1 MAKMGISKILERA
14 VRMIVVAVLGGTA
27 AYGDGTASDMPRILA
42 QVLPTV
48 VNISVRKLEQP
59 KLEQPSPAP
68 TAAAGVPLAPDSP
81 LIKNFV
87 ASGFVID
94 PAGVVVTNY
103 HAVENAFDIEV
114 TFQDGLTLP
123 GSVFNASRVADL
135 ALVKVSADKLL
146 PAAHW
151 GDSDALRVGDQVF
164 AAGNPFG
171 LGTTVTSGIVSA
183 LNRDIQN
190 SPYDDL
196 IQTDA
201 AINHGNSGGP
211 LFDMK
216 GGVVGV
222 NSDLISPTSGSV
234 GLGFALPSSSA
245 RFVVNRLLSHDEI
258 RPAWIGVKVQQVTLE
273 LAQGMGLIRPE
284 GSVVSWVIPGGP
296 AQQAG
301 LQIGD
306 IILRVDGKSPSDERA
321 LLRAIAETHA
331 GDTITLVVSRGGQE
345 RSLSVATKEW
355 PRSQWDKEDAPLQVK
370 RPDLVIPRDLGL
382 SLSAI
387 PVAAKANMGLEDGM
401 AGVLITNV
409 LPNSDP
415 ASRGLHSGDIILR
428 VWDKPVDSPE
438 TVQSMIDAAR
448 AQNRKFV
455 VMLVLTKA
463 QTVPGPR
470 WVALQLKLDYL

>member
-1 MAKMGISKILERA
+1 MAKLGIRKILERA
-14 VRMIVVAVLGGTA
+14 VTTIVVVLLAGAVSRADVA
-27 AYGDGTASDMPRILA
+27 AYDMPSIVAR
-42 QVLPTV
+42 VMPTV

-59 KLEQPSPAP
+59 SQAPSVAV
-68 TAAAGVPLAPDSP
+68 TADASVPLEPDSP
-81 LIKNFV
+81 LIKHYV

-94 PAGVVVTNY
+94 PAGVIVTNY
-103 HAVENAFDIEV
+103 HAVENAFEIAV
-114 TFQDGLTLP
+114 TLEDGSTRP

-135 ALVKVSADKLL
+135 ALVKVSTDKLL

-151 GDSDALRVGDQVF
+151 GNSDALHVGDQVF
-164 AAGNPFG
+164 AVGNPFG
-171 LGTTVTSGIVSA
+171 LGMTVTSGIVSA

-190 SPYDDL
+190 SPYDEL

-216 GGVVGV
+216 GEVVGV
-222 NSDLISPTSGSV
+222 NSDLISPTAGSV
-234 GLGFALPSSSA
+234 GLGFALPASSA
-245 RFVVNRLLSHDEI
+245 RFVVDRLLSHDEI
-258 RPAWIGVKVQQVTLE
+258 RPAWIGMKVQQVTLD
-273 LAQGMGLIRPE
+273 LAQGMGLMYPQ

-296 AQQAG
+296 AQKAG

-306 IILRVDGKSPSDERA
+306 IILRLDGKPPSDERA
-321 LLRAIAETHA
+321 LLRDIAETHA
-331 GDTITLVVSRGGQE
+331 GDTITLVISRGGQE
-345 RSLSVATKEW
+345 RSLSIATKEW

-370 RPDLVIPRDLGL
+370 KPDLVIPRDLGL

-387 PVAAKANMGLEDGM
+387 PVASRANMGLEDGM

-415 ASRGLHSGDIILR
+415 SGRGLHSGDIILR
-428 VWDKPVDSPE
+428 VWDQPVDSPE

-448 AQNRKFV
+448 AQNRNFV
-455 VMLVLTKA
+455 VMLVLPKQ

>member
-1 MAKMGISKILERA
+1 MAA
-14 VRMIVVAVLGGTA
+14 TA
-27 AYGDGTASDMPRILA
+27 D
-42 QVLPTV
+42 
-48 VNISVRKLEQP
+48 
-59 KLEQPSPAP
+59 
-68 TAAAGVPLAPDSP
+68 AGVPLAPDSP

-94 PAGVVVTNY
+94 PAGVIVTNY
-103 HAVENAFDIEV
+103 HAVENAFDIDGNLSGRID
-114 TFQDGLTLP
+114 TAGQRFQRLARRGP
-123 GSVFNASRVADL
+123 GTGQGVSRQATAGRALGRQRRTSASAIRSSPPVIL
-135 ALVKVSADKLL
+135 LV
-146 PAAHW
+146 W
-151 GDSDALRVGDQVF
+151 GA
-164 AAGNPFG
+164 
-171 LGTTVTSGIVSA
+171 TVTSGIVSA

-321 LLRAIAETHA
+321 LLRAIVATHA

-345 RSLSVATKEW
+345 RSLPVATKEW
-355 PRSQWDKEDAPLQVK
+355 PRSQWDKEDDAAAGQAGRIWSFRGTWSVAVGHPGSEQGEHGPGGRYGRRADHK
-370 RPDLVIPRDLGL
+370 RPAEFG
-382 SLSAI
+382 
-387 PVAAKANMGLEDGM
+387 
-401 AGVLITNV
+401 
-409 LPNSDP
+409 
-415 ASRGLHSGDIILR
+415 SRQP
-428 VWDKPVDSPE
+428 W
-438 TVQSMIDAAR
+438 T
-448 AQNRKFV
+448 AQR
-455 VMLVLTKA
+455 
-463 QTVPGPR
+463 
-470 WVALQLKLDYL
+470 

>member
-1 MAKMGISKILERA
+1 MAKNGIWRMLERA
-14 VRMIVVAVLGGTA
+14 VAIFVVVLLAGATSRADVA
-27 AYGDGTASDMPRILA
+27 AFDMPSIVAR
-42 QVLPTV
+42 VLPTV

-59 KLEQPSPAP
+59 SQAPSVAV
-68 TAAAGVPLAPDSP
+68 TADASVPLEPDSP
-81 LIKNFV
+81 LIKHYV

-94 PAGVVVTNY
+94 PAGVIVTNY
-103 HAVENAFDIEV
+103 HAVENAFEIAI
-114 TFQDGLTLP
+114 TFQDGSKLP
-123 GSVFNASRVADL
+123 GSVINASRVADL
-135 ALVKVSADKLL
+135 ALVKVPTDKLL

-151 GDSDALRVGDQVF
+151 GDSDALHVGDQVF

-171 LGTTVTSGIVSA
+171 LGMTVTSGIVSA

-222 NSDLISPTSGSV
+222 DSDLISPTAGSV
-234 GLGFALPSSSA
+234 GLGFALPASSA
-245 RFVVNRLLSHDEI
+245 RFVVDRLMGHDEI
-258 RPAWIGVKVQQVTLE
+258 RPAWIGIKVQQITLD
-273 LAQGMGLIRPE
+273 LAQGMGLIRPQ

-296 AQQAG
+296 AQKAG
-301 LQIGD
+301 VQIGD
-306 IILRVDGKSPSDERA
+306 IILRIDGKPPSDERA
-321 LLRAIAETHA
+321 LLRDIAETHA
-331 GDTITLVVSRGGQE
+331 GDSITLTISRGGQE
-345 RSLSVATKEW
+345 QSLSIATKEW

-370 RPDLVIPRDLGL
+370 KPDLVIPRDLGL

-387 PVAAKANMGLEDGM
+387 PAANKANMGLEDGM

-415 ASRGLHSGDIILR
+415 SGRGLHRGDIILR
-428 VWDKPVDSPE
+428 VWDQPVDSPE
-438 TVQSMIDAAR
+438 AVQSMIDAAR
-448 AQNRKFV
+448 AQNRNFV
-455 VMLVLTKA
+455 AMLVLTKE

-470 WVALQLKLDYL
+470 WVALQLKLDWL

>member
-1 MAKMGISKILERA
+1 MAKLGIRKILERA
-14 VRMIVVAVLGGTA
+14 VTTIVVVLLAGAVSRADVA
-27 AYGDGTASDMPRILA
+27 AYDMPSIVAR
-42 QVLPTV
+42 VMPTV

-59 KLEQPSPAP
+59 NQAPSVAV
-68 TAAAGVPLAPDSP
+68 TADASVPLEPDSP
-81 LIKNFV
+81 LIKHYV

-94 PAGVVVTNY
+94 PAGVIVTNY
-103 HAVENAFDIEV
+103 HAVENAFEIAV
-114 TFQDGLTLP
+114 TLEDGSTRP

-135 ALVKVSADKLL
+135 ALVKVSTDKLL
-146 PAAHW
+146 PASHW
-151 GDSDALRVGDQVF
+151 GNSDALHVGDQVF
-164 AAGNPFG
+164 AVGNPFG
-171 LGTTVTSGIVSA
+171 LGMTVTSGIVSA

-190 SPYDDL
+190 SPYDEL

-216 GGVVGV
+216 GEVVGV
-222 NSDLISPTSGSV
+222 NSDLISPTAGSV
-234 GLGFALPSSSA
+234 GLGFALPASSA
-245 RFVVNRLLSHDEI
+245 RFVVDRLLSHDEI
-258 RPAWIGVKVQQVTLE
+258 RPAWIGMKVQQVTLD
-273 LAQGMGLIRPE
+273 LAQGMGLMYPQ

-296 AQQAG
+296 AQKAG

-306 IILRVDGKSPSDERA
+306 IILRIDGRPPSDERA
-321 LLRAIAETHA
+321 LLRDIAETHA
-331 GDTITLVVSRGGQE
+331 GDTITLVISRGGQE
-345 RSLSVATKEW
+345 RSLSVETKEW

-370 RPDLVIPRDLGL
+370 KPDLVIPRDLGL

-387 PVAAKANMGLEDGM
+387 PVAGRANMGLEDGM

-415 ASRGLHSGDIILR
+415 SGRGLHSGDIILR
-428 VWDKPVDSPE
+428 VWDQPVDSPE

-448 AQNRKFV
+448 AQNRNFV
-455 VMLVLTKA
+455 VMLVLPKQ

>member
-1 MAKMGISKILERA
+1 MAKTGVRRILEQA
-14 VRMIVVAVLGGTA
+14 VAVFMVGLLAGATA
-27 AYGDGTASDMPRILA
+27 HAEGAAFDMPSIVAR
-42 QVLPTV
+42 VLPTV

-59 KLEQPSPAP
+59 SQAPSVAV
-68 TAAAGVPLAPDSP
+68 TADAAVPLEPDSP
-81 LIKNFV
+81 LIKHYV

-94 PAGVVVTNY
+94 PAGVIVTNY
-103 HAVENAFDIEV
+103 HAVENAFEIAI
-114 TFQDGLTLP
+114 TFQDGSTLP
-123 GSVFNASRVADL
+123 GSVINASRVADL
-135 ALVKVSADKLL
+135 ALVKVPTDKLL

-151 GDSDALRVGDQVF
+151 GDSDALHVGDQVF

-171 LGTTVTSGIVSA
+171 LGMTVTSGIVSA

-222 NSDLISPTSGSV
+222 DSDLISPTAGSV
-234 GLGFALPSSSA
+234 GLGFALPASSA
-245 RFVVNRLLSHDEI
+245 RFVVDRLMRHDEI
-258 RPAWIGVKVQQVTLE
+258 RPAWIGMKVQQVTLE
-273 LAQGMGLIRPE
+273 LAQGMGLMRPQ

-296 AQQAG
+296 AQKAG

-306 IILRVDGKSPSDERA
+306 IILRIDGKPPSDERA
-321 LLRAIAETHA
+321 LLRDIAETHA
-331 GDTITLVVSRGGQE
+331 GDTITLMISRGGQE
-345 RSLSVATKEW
+345 HSLSVVTKEW

-370 RPDLVIPRDLGL
+370 KPDIVIPRDLGL

-387 PVAAKANMGLEDGM
+387 PAASRANMGLEDGM

-415 ASRGLHSGDIILR
+415 STHGLRSGDIILR
-428 VWDKPVDSPE
+428 VWDQPVDSPE
-438 TVQSMIDAAR
+438 AVQSMIDAAR
-448 AQNRKFV
+448 AENRNFV
-455 VMLVLTKA
+455 AMLVLPKQ

-470 WVALQLKLDYL
+470 WVALQLKVDYL

>member
-1 MAKMGISKILERA
+1 MAKLGIRKILERA
-14 VRMIVVAVLGGTA
+14 VTTIVVVLLAGAVSRADVA
-27 AYGDGTASDMPRILA
+27 AYDMPSIVAR
-42 QVLPTV
+42 VMPTV

-59 KLEQPSPAP
+59 NQAPSVAV
-68 TAAAGVPLAPDSP
+68 TADASVPLEPDSP
-81 LIKNFV
+81 LIKHYV

-94 PAGVVVTNY
+94 PAGVIVTNY
-103 HAVENAFDIEV
+103 HAVENAFEIAV
-114 TFQDGLTLP
+114 TLEDGSTRP

-135 ALVKVSADKLL
+135 ALVKVSTDKLL
-146 PAAHW
+146 PASHW
-151 GDSDALRVGDQVF
+151 GNSDALHVGDQVF
-164 AAGNPFG
+164 AVGNPFG
-171 LGTTVTSGIVSA
+171 LGMTVTSGIVSA

-190 SPYDDL
+190 SPYDEL

-216 GGVVGV
+216 GEVVGV
-222 NSDLISPTSGSV
+222 NSDLISPTAGSV
-234 GLGFALPSSSA
+234 GLGFALPASSA
-245 RFVVNRLLSHDEI
+245 RFVVDRLLSHDEI
-258 RPAWIGVKVQQVTLE
+258 RPAWIGMKVQQVTLD
-273 LAQGMGLIRPE
+273 LAQGMGLMYPQ

-296 AQQAG
+296 AQKAG

-306 IILRVDGKSPSDERA
+306 IILRLDGKPPSDERA
-321 LLRAIAETHA
+321 LLRDIAETHA
-331 GDTITLVVSRGGQE
+331 GDTITLVISRGGQE
-345 RSLSVATKEW
+345 QSLSIATKEW

-370 RPDLVIPRDLGL
+370 KPDLVIPRDLGL

-387 PVAAKANMGLEDGM
+387 PVASRANMGLEDGM

-415 ASRGLHSGDIILR
+415 SGRGLHSGDIILR
-428 VWDKPVDSPE
+428 VWDQPVDSPE

-448 AQNRKFV
+448 AQNRNFV
-455 VMLVLTKA
+455 VMLVLPRQ

>member
-1 MAKMGISKILERA
+1 MTKTGLWWILERA
-14 VRMIVVAVLGGTA
+14 MAIFVVGLLAGTTAHADGAAFDMSSVVA
-27 AYGDGTASDMPRILA
+27 R
-42 QVLPTV
+42 VLPTV

-59 KLEQPSPAP
+59 NPPPSVAV
-68 TAAAGVPLAPDSP
+68 TADASVPLEPDSP
-81 LIKNFV
+81 QIKHFV

-94 PAGVVVTNY
+94 PAGVIVTNY
-103 HAVENAFDIEV
+103 HAVENAFEIAI
-114 TFQDGLTLP
+114 TFEDGSTLP
-123 GSVFNASRVADL
+123 GSVINASRIADL
-135 ALVKVSADKLL
+135 ALIKVPTEKLL

-151 GDSDALRVGDQVF
+151 GDSDALHVGDQVF

-171 LGTTVTSGIVSA
+171 LGMTVTSGIVSA

-216 GGVVGV
+216 GEVVGV
-222 NSDLISPTSGSV
+222 DSDLISPTAGSV
-234 GLGFALPSSSA
+234 GLGFALPASSA
-245 RFVVNRLLSHDEI
+245 RFVVDRLLSRDEI
-258 RPAWIGVKVQQVTLE
+258 RPAWIGMKVQQVTLD
-273 LAQGMGLIRPE
+273 LAQGMGLIHPQ

-306 IILRVDGKSPSDERA
+306 IILRIDGKPPSDERA
-321 LLRAIAETHA
+321 LLRDIAETHA

-345 RSLSVATKEW
+345 RSLSVVTKEW
-355 PRSQWDKEDAPLQVK
+355 PRGQWDKEDAPLQVK
-370 RPDLVIPRDLGL
+370 KPDLVIPRDLGL

-387 PVAAKANMGLEDGM
+387 PAATRANMGLVDGM
-401 AGVLITNV
+401 AGVLITHV

-415 ASRGLHSGDIILR
+415 SGRGLRSGDIILR
-428 VWDKPVDSPE
+428 VWDQPVDSPE

-448 AQNRKFV
+448 AENRNFV
-455 VMLVLTKA
+455 AMLVLPKE

>member
-1 MAKMGISKILERA
+1 MAKLGISKILERA
-14 VRMIVVAVLGGTA
+14 VTTIVVVLLAGTTSRADVA
-27 AYGDGTASDMPRILA
+27 AFDMPSIVAR
-42 QVLPTV
+42 VLPTV

-59 KLEQPSPAP
+59 SQAPSVAV
-68 TAAAGVPLAPDSP
+68 TADAGVPLEPDSP
-81 LIKNFV
+81 LIKHYV

-94 PAGVVVTNY
+94 PAGVIVTNY
-103 HAVENAFDIEV
+103 HAVENAFEIAI
-114 TFQDGLTLP
+114 TFQDGSKLP
-123 GSVFNASRVADL
+123 GSVINASRVADL
-135 ALVKVSADKLL
+135 ALVKVSTDKPL

-151 GDSDALRVGDQVF
+151 GDSDALHVGDQVF

-171 LGTTVTSGIVSA
+171 LGMTVTSGIVSA

-222 NSDLISPTSGSV
+222 DSDLISPTSGSV
-234 GLGFALPSSSA
+234 GLGFALPASSA
-245 RFVVNRLLSHDEI
+245 RFVVDRLMGHDEV
-258 RPAWIGVKVQQVTLE
+258 RPAWIGIKVQQITLD
-273 LAQGMGLIRPE
+273 LAQGMGLIRPQ

-296 AQQAG
+296 AQKAG

-306 IILRVDGKSPSDERA
+306 IILRIDGKPPSDERA
-321 LLRAIAETHA
+321 LLRDIAETHA
-331 GDTITLVVSRGGQE
+331 GDTIALMISRSGQE
-345 RSLSVATKEW
+345 QTLSVATKEW
-355 PRSQWDKEDAPLQVK
+355 PRSQWDKVDAPLQVK
-370 RPDLVIPRDLGL
+370 KPDVVIPRDLGL

-387 PVAAKANMGLEDGM
+387 PAASKANMGLEDGM

-415 ASRGLHSGDIILR
+415 SGRGLRSGDIILR
-428 VWDKPVDSPE
+428 VWDQPVDSPE

-448 AQNRKFV
+448 AQNRNFV
-455 VMLVLTKA
+455 VMLVLPKQ
-463 QTVPGPR
+463 QTVPGPG
-470 WVALQLKLDYL
+470 WVALQLKLDWL